1 MTNPSATAVF
11 PVGRLLLVI
20 AATSAALAV
29 LTTVVKT
36 GGLVDSETYNG
47 VILGLCSATLSH
59 VLGTFAGAFF
69 AARMLSAGRGAGSMV
84 SAYLASTTVRFIATP
99 ALALSLYFL
108 LPQKPAPLL
117 LGAAAGHLLIMV
129 ADIAAVMKSL
139 RGSAGSSAPNA

>member
-1 MTNPSATAVF
+1 MTSPSASAAF
-11 PVGRLLLVI
+11 PVARFLFVI

-29 LTTVVKT
+29 LVTVVKI
-36 GGLVDSETYNG
+36 GGLVDQEIYKG

-84 SAYLASTTVRFIATP
+84 SAYLASTTVRFMATP

-108 LPQKPAPLL
+108 LPQKAAPLL
-117 LGAAAGHLLIMV
+117 LSAVAAHVLFMV
-129 ADIAAVMKSL
+129 VDIAAL
-139 RGSAGSSAPNA
+139 QRTHRRSAGPSAPKA

>member
-1 MTNPSATAVF
+1 MTSLSASAAF
-11 PVGRLLLVI
+11 PVARFLFVI

-29 LTTVVKT
+29 LVTVVKI
-36 GGLVDSETYNG
+36 GGLVDQEIYKG

-84 SAYLASTTVRFIATP
+84 SAYLASTTVRFMATP

-117 LGAAAGHLLIMV
+117 LGAAVGHLLIMV
-129 ADIAAVMKSL
+129 ADIAAVMRYL
-139 RGSAGSSAPNA
+139 QGSAGSSAPNA